1 MIIIGESIHVQYSSH
16 LTKKPWSVNSLT
28 SDCHERPDTGDSF
41 RKTLAYINMSLQKSW
56 LKVTSMKY
64 KIQTPS
70 FIRIRTSVSKDKAKM
85 GAAGGV
91 RSKNAA
97 EKRM

>member
-1 MIIIGESIHVQYSSH
+1 
-16 LTKKPWSVNSLT
+16 
-28 SDCHERPDTGDSF
+28 
-41 RKTLAYINMSLQKSW
+41 
-56 LKVTSMKY
+56 MKY